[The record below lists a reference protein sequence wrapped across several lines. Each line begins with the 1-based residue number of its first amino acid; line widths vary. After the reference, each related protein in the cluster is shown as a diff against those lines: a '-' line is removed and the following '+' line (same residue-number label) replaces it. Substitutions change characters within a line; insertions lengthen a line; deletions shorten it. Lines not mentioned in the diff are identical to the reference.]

1 MFYDVVY
8 YLGVD
13 SDVVDSLR
21 GFTYDK
27 FTFLVLWFDCVV
39 VDDDDEVV
47 FGDVVEHGGADLEG
61 DVGHEWEGAQYLVV
75 RYVLAID
82 GYLDGLGG
90 EEVYTCFDADGIG
103 YHLDAFKSAEGESE
117 LDCVFDVVQDDWLSV
132 DDFDGVVDVA
142 GGIDVN
148 VFGL

>member
-47 FGDVVEHGGADLEG
+47 FGDVVEHGGTDLEG

-82 GYLDGLGG
+82 GYLDVL
-90 EEVYTCFDADGIG
+90 VVKRSTHALTLTVSGII
-103 YHLDAFKSAEGESE
+103 LTP
-117 LDCVFDVVQDDWLSV
+117 LSRLRGSRSWTV
-132 DDFDGVVDVA
+132 SLTSSRMTGSV
-142 GGIDVN
+142 
-148 VFGL
+148 